1 MNNNI
6 VVVIPV
12 YKAFVT
18 KADIVSL
25 KQCLQ
30 VLNKYH
36 ICLICHGKTGFI
48 GI

>member
-25 KQCLQ
+25 KQCLLLLQ
-30 VLNKYH
+30 KQTLF
-36 ICLICHGKTGFI
+36 L
-48 GI
+48 